1 MIERLTKGE
10 APSLLDTEKANELI
24 DAINALINSKGA
36 SGIQVRADQSG
47 SLTIFPGKSSSI
59 TPVRHPFEIVRITE
73 TNIVINAGTV
83 NNELVV
89 PVGGVEHDAVD
100 SLRYLVIEVD
110 ASASGINS
118 AEFKVEN
125 SPPDSYEFTENSIP
139 PNLVIL
145 IAVIKNLDW
154 EQIVSTNLTANITKA
169 YENPKESVT
178 IGEYD
183 SDIYWRW
190 SVSPA

>member
-1 MIERLTKGE
+1 
-10 APSLLDTEKANELI
+10 
-24 DAINALINSKGA
+24 
-36 SGIQVRADQSG
+36 
-47 SLTIFPGKSSSI
+47 
-59 TPVRHPFEIVRITE
+59 
-73 TNIVINAGTV
+73 
-83 NNELVV
+83 
-89 PVGGVEHDAVD
+89 
-100 SLRYLVIEVD
+100 LRYLVIEVD
-110 ASASGINS
+110 ASANGINS

-145 IAVIKNLDW
+145 VAVIKNLDW